1 MRGRAYT
8 PAVTGTGAAP
18 RGAFIVLEG
27 PEGAGKSTQAARLA
41 ARLEAS
47 GRQVVVTREPGGTP
61 LGEGIRTLLLDR
73 ARGADHATWTD
84 AFLFNAARAAL
95 VDQVIEPA
103 LAAGRIVVCDRFAD
117 STIAYQGYGS
127 GLPIEDLRRIER
139 LATGGLRADLT
150 ILLDLPAGVG
160 LGRKRGEETRFETA
174 FDLAF
179 HARVRSGFLAL
190 AAADP
195 GRYAVIDAQAA
206 ADEVAAR
213 CLAAVARLP
222 QLAGI
227 PFGAERVEPD
237 ATLLRTSG

>member
-1 MRGRAYT
+1 M
-8 PAVTGTGAAP
+8 TGTRAAP

-41 ARLEAS
+41 TRLEAS
-47 GRQVVVTREPGGTP
+47 GREVVVTREPGGTP
-61 LGEGIRTLLLDR
+61 VGEGIRALLLDR

-84 AFLFNAARAAL
+84 ALLFNAARAAL
-95 VDQVIEPA
+95 VSQVIGPN
-103 LAAGRIVVCDRFAD
+103 LAAGRIVICDRFAD
-117 STIAYQGYGS
+117 STVAYQGYGS
-127 GLPIEDLRRIER
+127 GLPIEDLRRVER
-139 LATGGLRADLT
+139 LATGGLQADLT
-150 ILLDLPAGVG
+150 LLLDLPADAG

-179 HARVRSGFLAL
+179 HARVRAGFLEL

-195 GRYAVIDAQAA
+195 GRYAVIDAQAN

-222 QLAGI
+222 ELTGI
-227 PFGAERVEPD
+227 PILAEGDEPD
-237 ATLLRTSG
+237 VALLRTTG